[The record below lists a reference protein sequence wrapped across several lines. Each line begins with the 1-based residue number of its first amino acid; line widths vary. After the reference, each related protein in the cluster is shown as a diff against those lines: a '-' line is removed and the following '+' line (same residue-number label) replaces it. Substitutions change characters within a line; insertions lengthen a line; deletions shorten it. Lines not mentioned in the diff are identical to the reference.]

1 MNNSKSDSNIQPEF
15 INLRFLPGQRII
27 VLIVALCLFSIFGS
41 VIIGLIMRNGVS
53 AQSLRISTILQDC
66 IIFILPAI
74 VSALLISQYPARF
87 LGIERRFTLMQ
98 IILAIAAMLMSIPAM
113 NALVVLNENMTLP
126 SIFSE
131 LERWMREAE
140 EQAQSSVSILLG
152 NQGIGSLIVNIL
164 IVGVL
169 VRFSEDVVFSR
180 SAPTHLA

>member
-1 MNNSKSDSNIQPEF
+1 
-15 INLRFLPGQRII
+15 
-27 VLIVALCLFSIFGS
+27 
-41 VIIGLIMRNGVS
+41 
-53 AQSLRISTILQDC
+53 
-66 IIFILPAI
+66 
-74 VSALLISQYPARF
+74 
-87 LGIERRFTLMQ
+87 MQ

-169 VRFSEDVVFSR
+169 AGFSEELFFRGAS
-180 SAPTHLA
+180 PTHLA